1 MTSRYFTNV
10 IIALLGGLVVVGSQV
25 FPPATVAWLAFGVAI
40 VALGISVL
48 AQLDSQRGLDQ
59 RALDGAMAVISA
71 ILVVLS
77 LVFAGVTVTWLAFGL
92 ALGLVG
98 VAVVGLTLHEIET
111 WRSAHHLGQLPG
123 LLRPLAQL
131 RLNRPNRRCP
141 RQPDDSPYQALPPP

>member
-40 VALGISVL
+40 VALGMSVL

-111 WRSAHHLGQLPG
+111 WRSAHHLGQLHG
-123 LLRPLAQL
+123 LVGPSRPTQAEPAQPSL
-131 RLNRPNRRCP
+131 
-141 RQPDDSPYQALPPP
+141 SQAA

>member
-25 FPPATVAWLAFGVAI
+25 FVPATVAWLAFGVAI

-71 ILVVLS
+71 VLVVFS
-77 LVFAGVTVTWLAFGL
+77 LVFSGATVTWLAFAL
-92 ALGLVG
+92 ALGFVG

-111 WRSAHHLGQLPG
+111 WRSAHNLGQLRG
-123 LLRPLAQL
+123 LVAPSRPTQAETAQPSL
-131 RLNRPNRRCP
+131 
-141 RQPDDSPYQALPPP
+141 SQAA